1 MVGCSGQMV
10 GCGGQMVG
18 CGGQMVGCG
27 GQMVSARKTP
37 VVAGV
42 CALNAGAQSA
52 GCVKLRRSLL
62 RWSPLLAHAKFAQRT
77 GRTAL
82 RYTCRPHGVAFL
94 SCRSGLD
101 ICGKPL
107 AHPTAGRF
115 WFLVSVACH
124 HHRAGLSPRPPFRC
138 LQCLQVLPD
147 PNPHGR
153 VFFIVHSFLDFFTTG
168 HAFDF
173 RHDFRFVTLFAHRF
187 AFRGLI
193 ACLCG
198 SHVQSISSD
207 CRTVYSIPKVF
218 RQIVETIPGSN
229 HMSACGSA
237 GHNCKYNGAT

>member
-1 MVGCSGQMV
+1 VHVCYRRFDDASTDYSSECRKFSEINPGQQPAPPATPGKRRPPEQACV
-10 GCGGQMVG
+10 AFAF
-18 CGGQMVGCG
+18 
-27 GQMVSARKTP
+27 ARHVVTFAKT
-37 VVAGV
+37 
-42 CALNAGAQSA
+42 CI
-52 GCVKLRRSLL
+52 
-62 RWSPLLAHAKFAQRT
+62 
-77 GRTAL
+77 GRTVL
-82 RYTCRPHGVAFL
+82 HYTCRPCGAAFL
-94 SCRSGLD
+94 SYRSGLGIYD
-101 ICGKPL
+101 KPP
-107 AHPTAGRF
+107 AHSTAGRF
-115 WFLVSVACH
+115 RFLVSVACH